1 MDVANFY
8 RSIFPATGYRA
19 LAVFKNGLKSAPTQ
33 NFYDTDEDF
42 IEAAETYDKLGK
54 NVYHGCATYTTAN
67 NRTAENVAAV
77 KALWI
82 DADVGENK
90 PYATQKEAAS
100 DIEKFRLTVGLA
112 APYLVSSGRGIH
124 AYFPFTGP
132 ISGDAWVRLAG
143 TFRAC
148 LDHFG
153 VKHDSSRTEDRASIL
168 RIPGTHNYKANPASS
183 VRILREGVEAP
194 AASIL
199 KALKVYSESNSV
211 FVLPK
216 IIGKT
221 QVTNELVGNVEY
233 PPSEGPRIAAGCAVI
248 GSVESTGGD
257 VSYDIWW
264 RSMGIAKHVVD
275 PEIAAAH
282 WTRNREAT
290 GHEKSEWQP
299 LVDAWS
305 AGPTT
310 CSEFAKHSPMCATCP
325 HNGTIKSPI
334 QLGVSPIPI
343 VTPLTVVPVSAKKK
357 APGPWGFL
365 TKWVTDEI
373 RSNLG
378 VGRSAT
384 GKMTMVVKDEHGN
397 HNHLAFC
404 DRWWQVMQRVRGADG
419 IWYLEIAYEMYG
431 NTTHRTFLM
440 EAAAVTSTDLLRKAF
455 SARELHIY
463 GGTRAMQKAQEV
475 LVWET
480 NNLYGYELDTPTYKT
495 MGWATHNGAPTGEI
509 NGEFV
514 IGDTLLRPK
523 QPPQQIL
530 LADTVPTNFSTGFR
544 TKGTTAEW
552 VSLVDRIYNRPG
564 AEPYQFVFCA
574 MFAAP
579 LVKLVPG
586 EGDWHGIPIALG
598 GDSGAA
604 KTSTALAAMTLYG
617 PPAMLR
623 FNANSSKDGQGDTVN
638 ALAIK
643 VGTLSHIPFIADEM
657 TGVDSEKISS
667 IMLMLS
673 AGQLKDRASP
683 NGQLVQNPFRWDT
696 LSIVTGNESL
706 HEKLKML
713 RNQNTKDASKLRV
726 FEVTFRESDLKR
738 IFPDVNKTIIEHDLM
753 GEQFGCAGRDWLQ
766 FVVNNRTKISEKLG
780 KRRATYQIENDDR
793 SAIRFY
799 KDLLVTIEVGAQL
812 AKAKGLIHFDIDAM
826 MRWARVQ
833 LGKLRDSVFE
843 RDWDG
848 TISDFVA
855 SLHGRTIVTKHF
867 ALGRGRRP
875 KSAAE
880 HPMETLSS
888 AVIPVARRAIED
900 RILVVT
906 ANALNKWA
914 DENGVQPSTL
924 VNAMADG
931 GYLLS
936 GTGTLTPRLIN
947 IGSGTSVTRPQA
959 PCWQLNYERI
969 VGSIAEGSDPA
980 DNVVPLKNAS
990 ATEMVTNEGGA
1001 SVDTALKF

>member
-1 MDVANFY
+1 
-8 RSIFPATGYRA
+8 
-19 LAVFKNGLKSAPTQ
+19 
-33 NFYDTDEDF
+33 
-42 IEAAETYDKLGK
+42 
-54 NVYHGCATYTTAN
+54 
-67 NRTAENVAAV
+67 
-77 KALWI
+77 
-82 DADVGENK
+82 
-90 PYATQKEAAS
+90 
-100 DIEKFRLTVGLA
+100 
-112 APYLVSSGRGIH
+112 
-124 AYFPFTGP
+124 
-132 ISGDAWVRLAG
+132 
-143 TFRAC
+143 
-148 LDHFG
+148 
-153 VKHDSSRTEDRASIL
+153 
-168 RIPGTHNYKANPASS
+168 
-183 VRILREGVEAP
+183 
-194 AASIL
+194 
-199 KALKVYSESNSV
+199 
-211 FVLPK
+211 
-216 IIGKT
+216 
-221 QVTNELVGNVEY
+221 
-233 PPSEGPRIAAGCAVI
+233 
-248 GSVESTGGD
+248 
-257 VSYDIWW
+257 
-264 RSMGIAKHVVD
+264 
-275 PEIAAAH
+275 
-282 WTRNREAT
+282 
-290 GHEKSEWQP
+290 
-299 LVDAWS
+299 
-305 AGPTT
+305 
-310 CSEFAKHSPMCATCP
+310 
-325 HNGTIKSPI
+325 
-334 QLGVSPIPI
+334 
-343 VTPLTVVPVSAKKK
+343 
-357 APGPWGFL
+357 
-365 TKWVTDEI
+365 
-373 RSNLG
+373 
-378 VGRSAT
+378 
-384 GKMTMVVKDEHGN
+384 
-397 HNHLAFC
+397 
-404 DRWWQVMQRVRGADG
+404 
-419 IWYLEIAYEMYG
+419 
-431 NTTHRTFLM
+431 
-440 EAAAVTSTDLLRKAF
+440 
-455 SARELHIY
+455 
-463 GGTRAMQKAQEV
+463 
-475 LVWET
+475 
-480 NNLYGYELDTPTYKT
+480 
-495 MGWATHNGAPTGEI
+495 
-509 NGEFV
+509 
-514 IGDTLLRPK
+514 
-523 QPPQQIL
+523 
-530 LADTVPTNFSTGFR
+530 
-544 TKGTTAEW
+544 
-552 VSLVDRIYNRPG
+552 
-564 AEPYQFVFCA
+564 
-574 MFAAP
+574 
-579 LVKLVPG
+579 
-586 EGDWHGIPIALG
+586 
-598 GDSGAA
+598 
-604 KTSTALAAMTLYG
+604 
-617 PPAMLR
+617 
-623 FNANSSKDGQGDTVN
+623 
-638 ALAIK
+638 
-643 VGTLSHIPFIADEM
+643 M